1 MDSPNFKQKYWR
13 YSLIASII
21 LIGLIIFRESIPFLS
36 GFLGAIT
43 IYILVRKQ
51 MFRLCEQRKWR
62 KSLAASAI
70 LVEVFLC
77 ILVPTFLVIWLLI
90 GRLQDFDLHP
100 NAIFATVQDFIL
112 KIKDRTDYD
121 LVSQENISTVTT
133 MVTSLV
139 QRIVGEISSF
149 VMNAIVLIFVL
160 YFMLISARELE
171 SYIYELLPF
180 DDKNKKNIL
189 QEIKI
194 MVRSNAIGVPLLA
207 IIQGAFATVGYYI
220 FGTPTPLLFGLVTC
234 FATII
239 PIVGTAFVWFPLALY
254 MGLSG
259 NWPGAIGLTLY
270 SLIVI
275 SNVDNLF
282 RFLLQKKLADTHPLI
297 TIFGVIIGLTL
308 FGFWGII
315 FGPLLLSMFFLL
327 IRIFKVKYLDKKEYV
342 PKTEGTKKIIRNESS

>member
-1 MDSPNFKQKYWR
+1 MEGTFKEKYWK
-13 YSLIASII
+13 YSLIGAIV
-21 LIGLIIFRESIPFLS
+21 LIGIIIFSESISFLS

-51 MFRLCEQRKWR
+51 MFRLTEQRKWR
-62 KSLAASAI
+62 KSIAASVI
-70 LVEVFLC
+70 LLEVILC

-100 NAIFATVQDFIL
+100 NAIFATMQDLIL
-112 KIKDRTDYD
+112 KIKEKTDYD
-121 LVSQENISTVTT
+121 LVSHDNISTLTT
-133 MVTSLV
+133 MLTSLL
-139 QRIVGEISSF
+139 QKIVGEVSSF
-149 VMNAIVLIFVL
+149 VMNSIVLLFVL
-160 YFMLISARELE
+160 YFMLISARRME
-171 SYIYELLPF
+171 SYIYDLLPF
-180 DDKNKKNIL
+180 DGRNKNSVL
-189 QEIKI
+189 QEIKV

-207 IIQGAFATVGYYI
+207 VIQGVFATVGYYI
-220 FGTPTPLLFGLVTC
+220 FGTPSPLLFGLVTC

-239 PIVGTAFVWFPLALY
+239 PIVGTAFIWLPLALY

-259 NWPGAIGLTLY
+259 NWPAAIGLIVY

-308 FGFWGII
+308 FGFWGVV

-327 IRIFKVKYLDKKEYV
+327 VKIFKTKYLDQKEY
-342 PKTEGTKKIIRNESS
+342 I